1 MKYLDEKY
9 KIYIIGN
16 DVEIFKKK
24 CPNVSFIN
32 MKIKRR
38 PSLFM
43 DFLALVK
50 LIYLFIKIKPDIVH
64 SIMPKSG
71 LLAAIA
77 GFITRVPIRI
87 HTFTGQVW
95 ATQTGLKKL
104 LYLKLDGLVNSLNTI
119 CLADSY
125 SQSIFLKQHKIAY
138 KGDNLPVLNKGS
150 VCGVDFDEV
159 NKTLSRENINNIQ
172 SLKSKYNI
180 NKDDFVYTYI
190 ARKTKDKGAI
200 DILKAFE
207 KVCNDNQDKNLKLFF
222 IGPDEEEINISNFLK
237 MNIDKVINI
246 GSVDNHLQFIFLT
259 NVLCLP
265 SYREGFG
272 SIIIDAAA
280 MKVPSLGYDIPGLQ
294 DSISNNITGILSK
307 KGDIKSFSENMYRL
321 FADDELREKM
331 GLNAHS
337 NAIQNYSAKVMS
349 EYYCKFYEDLTSS

>member
-1 MKYLDEKY
+1 MRVLTDSNSFKWHMLNNIKYLDEKY

-32 MKIKRR
+32 VKIKRK

-159 NKTLSRENINNIQ
+159 DKTLSRENINNIQ
-172 SLKSKYNI
+172 SLKSKYKI

-237 MNIDKVINI
+237 INIDKVINI

-337 NAIQNYSAKVMS
+337 NAIQN
-349 EYYCKFYEDLTSS
+349 